1 MKKTTNS
8 QLIGQRGEHAA
19 AAQTLAMGFT
29 FQGFNRLETG
39 IDAFLE
45 LREPQTGT
53 MLAKWIGAQ
62 IKTTEGL
69 YSYENAEGFEFL
81 LNPADLEY
89 WRNSNIPVI
98 LILVRLDAGD
108 IYWQTVDADASDE
121 PRRLRLDKK
130 KDRFVA
136 TRPIASPPFV
146 SREIVSVVTSHPWFQ
161 ASPCT

>member
-53 MLAKWIGAQ
+53 MLAKWIGAHE
-62 IKTTEGL
+62 TVRSAT
-69 YSYENAEGFEFL
+69 
-81 LNPADLEY
+81 
-89 WRNSNIPVI
+89 
-98 LILVRLDAGD
+98 LVTAASAASRVRRVRRS
-108 IYWQTVDADASDE
+108 QTASGH
-121 PRRLRLDKK
+121 R
-130 KDRFVA
+130 
-136 TRPIASPPFV
+136 
-146 SREIVSVVTSHPWFQ
+146 
-161 ASPCT
+161 